1 MIAMLQDVVVNH
13 SIRKI
18 LMKLFIMQIIQDI
31 VHSVKNKL
39 KT

>member
-1 MIAMLQDVVVNH
+1 MIVMLQDVVANH

-31 VHSVKNKL
+31 AHSVKNKL